1 MSRRLVVLVALA
13 VAGLLASTTLVSAHP
28 GTAAPIEA
36 APTVVTVAADTLP
49 TTEWRPEVSTSS
61 PWLPLIAAAIGLL
74 VALRWPRRA
83 VTAVVVLVLVVFSY
97 EQAIHSVHHLDDRK
111 AAAACAVASA
121 SAQLSG
127 TPVDS
132 PAVAD
137 LLLPLL
143 QLGPP
148 DTAAKAALR
157 PCSAHRGRAPPVVA

>member
-1 MSRRLVVLVALA
+1 MTGMSRRLVVLVALA

-49 TTEWRPEVSTSS
+49 TSS
-61 PWLPLIAAAIGLL
+61 PWLPLVAAAIGLL

>member
-1 MSRRLVVLVALA
+1 
-13 VAGLLASTTLVSAHP
+13 VAGLLASATLVSAHP
-28 GTAAPIEA
+28 GTAAPIETT
-36 APTVVTVAADTLP
+36 PTVVTVAAATLP
-49 TTEWRPEVSTSS
+49 TSS
-61 PWLPLIAAAIGLL
+61 PWLPLVAAAIGLL